1 MSLRNRNGVWHYRFK
16 LDGREYAETSGLAAT
31 KQKVRE
37 ALQMEAEHLQAL
49 REGRRLTR
57 RIVICQFNDAA
68 KEFLEWAEV
77 EYRKHPNSYKRIKT
91 SFASA
96 KAFFDREPVSMI
108 DEGRVESY
116 KSWRVK
122 EHEVRDV
129 TVRHDLHALSTFFR
143 YAIKQHWVR
152 ENPLRRVE
160 IPSDADAV
168 RIHVISPAEEKLY
181 FARAGKHPDL
191 HDLGRLMIL
200 QGMRPEEITSLP
212 KCDVNLERGQLQV
225 RWGKSPAARRTLD
238 LTSESRRILAAR
250 LPENSPW
257 IFPSDRNP
265 GQHIARLNNAHDN
278 LCKEA
283 KKAGIEFNFV
293 LYDLRH
299 TFATRM
305 AEAGIDLATLAA
317 ILGHSSIRI
326 VQRYVHPTAEHK
338 KNAMLRY
345 DEMLRAA
352 EEKSAQGEPRVN

>member
-1 MSLRNRNGVWHYRFK
+1 MTLRNRNGIWHYRFE

-31 KQKVRE
+31 KQNVRE
-37 ALQMEAEHLQAL
+37 ALQMEAGHLQAL

-57 RIVICQFNDAA
+57 RIVVRQFNDAA
-68 KEFLEWAEV
+68 KDFLEWAEV
-77 EYRKHPNSYKRIKT
+77 EYRTHPNSYKRIKT

-96 KAFFDREPVSMI
+96 KEFFDREPVSMI
-108 DEGRVESY
+108 DEGRIELY
-116 KSWRVK
+116 KSWRAK
-122 EHEVRDV
+122 EHGVRDV
-129 TVRHDLHALSTFFR
+129 TIRHDLHALSTFFG
-143 YAIKQHWVR
+143 YAIKQHWAR
-152 ENPLRRVE
+152 QNPLRMVE

-181 FARAGKHPDL
+181 FARAETHPEL
-191 HDLGRLMIL
+191 HALGRLMIL
-200 QGMRPEEITSLP
+200 QGMRPEEVTSLA

-225 RWGKSPAARRTLD
+225 RRGKSPAACRTLD

-250 LPENSPW
+250 MHGDLPW

-265 GQHIARLNNAHDN
+265 GQHIARLNNAHDT
-278 LCKEA
+278 LCKIA

-293 LYDLRH
+293 LYDFRH

-352 EEKSAQGEPRVN
+352 EEKSAQEEPRVN

>member
-1 MSLRNRNGVWHYRFK
+1 

-31 KQKVRE
+31 KQNMRE
-37 ALQMEAEHLQAL
+37 ALQMEGEHLQAL

-57 RIVICQFNDAA
+57 RIVVRQFNDAA
-68 KEFLEWAEV
+68 KDFLEWAEG
-77 EYRKHPNSYKRIKT
+77 EYRQHPNSYKRIKS

-96 KAFFDREPVSMI
+96 KDFFEREPVSMI
-108 DEGRVESY
+108 DEGRIESY
-116 KSWRVK
+116 RSWRVS
-122 EHEVRDV
+122 EHEVRDI
-129 TVRHDLHALSTFFR
+129 TIRHDLHALSTFFG
-143 YAIKQHWVR
+143 YAIKQHWAR
-152 ENPLRRVE
+152 ENPLRGVE

-168 RIHVISPAEEKLY
+168 RIHVISPTEEKLY
-181 FARAGKHPDL
+181 FARAGKHSNL

-200 QGMRPEEITSLP
+200 QGMRPEEVTSLQ
-212 KCDVNLERGQLQV
+212 KCDVNAERRRLQIC
-225 RWGKSPAARRTLD
+225 WGKSAAARRTLD
-238 LTSESRRILAAR
+238 LTSESTRILAAR
-250 LPENSPW
+250 MPGDSSW
-257 IFPSDRNP
+257 TFPSDRNP
-265 GQHIARLNNAHDN
+265 GRHIARLNNAHDN

-317 ILGHSSIRI
+317 ILGHSSIRM

-345 DEMLRAA
+345 DETLKAA
-352 EEKSAQGEPRVN
+352 EESSDQGQRRIN

>member
-1 MSLRNRNGVWHYRFK
+1 
-16 LDGREYAETSGLAAT
+16 
-31 KQKVRE
+31 VRV
-37 ALQMEAEHLQAL
+37 
-49 REGRRLTR
+49 T
-57 RIVICQFNDAA
+57 
-68 KEFLEWAEV
+68 
-77 EYRKHPNSYKRIKT
+77 
-91 SFASA
+91 
-96 KAFFDREPVSMI
+96 
-108 DEGRVESY
+108 
-116 KSWRVK
+116 
-122 EHEVRDV
+122 EHEVRDI
-129 TVRHDLHALSTFFR
+129 TIRHDLHALSTFFG

-168 RIHVISPAEEKLY
+168 RIHVVSPAEEKLY

-200 QGMRPEEITSLP
+200 QGMRPEDVTSLP
-212 KCDVNLERGQLQV
+212 KCDVDLERGQLQV

-250 LPENSPW
+250 LPEDSPW

-293 LYDLRH
+293 LYDFRH

-352 EEKSAQGEPRVN
+352 EENPAQEGPTVN